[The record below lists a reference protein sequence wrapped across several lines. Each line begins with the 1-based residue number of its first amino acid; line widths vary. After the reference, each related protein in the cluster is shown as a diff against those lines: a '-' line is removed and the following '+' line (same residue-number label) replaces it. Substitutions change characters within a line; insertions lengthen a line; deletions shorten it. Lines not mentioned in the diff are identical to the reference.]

1 MYEKTFPLTWGLE
14 KGEGVCEVVS
24 AGVDFV
30 VVEFKAGEGL
40 LGVVGILVGEGVVGF
55 FVGKGVEV
63 GVVVTVVLT
72 DVVTSN
78 LAVTVPGPF
87 MVAVVET
94 SLLAKAMLFESG
106 DTQPAKAYWVPEEL
120 GIVEEINATAAFV
133 PASYQPEPVVL
144 P

>member
-1 MYEKTFPLTWGLE
+1 M
-14 KGEGVCEVVS
+14 CEVVG

-30 VVEFKAGEGL
+30 VVEVKAGGGL

-55 FVGKGVEV
+55 FVGEGVEV

-72 DVVTSN
+72 GVVVISN
-78 LAVTVPGPF
+78 LAVIVPGPF
-87 MVAVVET
+87 MVAVVEA

-106 DTQPAKAYWVPEEL
+106 DNQPVKVYWVPGEL

-133 PASYQPEPVVL
+133 PASYQPEPVVV